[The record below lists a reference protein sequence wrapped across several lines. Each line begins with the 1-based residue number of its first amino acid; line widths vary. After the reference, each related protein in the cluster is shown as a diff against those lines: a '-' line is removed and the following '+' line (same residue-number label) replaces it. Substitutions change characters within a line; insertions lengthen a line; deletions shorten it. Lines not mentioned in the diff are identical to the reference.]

1 MSETACYIAISP
13 KTAFYS
19 HLQQEAAFYVLLLK
33 HFDIGLI
40 TSDRKP
46 EEVEKQLQEFLNSDL
61 YRSLDDRSSDA
72 SYINSLM
79 LEVKRRADEELKDTI
94 KTLQTAYPKIFRS
107 RAEVRDSIKRFNT
120 EANQAVSDNRYS
132 KLHYYDKIS
141 TCLTIEFSKRKE
153 FSRLEARDM
162 QLVVDRLMWGDQNFE
177 PNHAPER
184 SPLTVISV
192 ELVQEGAKLLQT
204 LSSEAL
210 FTRTGEREELC
221 LEFERWRRMYIAA
234 AEHQEII
241 LVGIA
246 GG

>member
-1 MSETACYIAISP
+1 MSETACYMAISP
-13 KTAFYS
+13 KTAFYK
-19 HLQQEAAFYVLLLK
+19 HLQQEAAFYILLLED
-33 HFDIGLI
+33 FDVGLI
-40 TSDRKP
+40 TSDKP
-46 EEVEKQLQEFLNSDL
+46 EEVEKKIQELLNSD
-61 YRSLDDRSSDA
+61 RSLDA

-79 LEVKRRADEELKDTI
+79 PEVKRRAAEELKDTI
-94 KTLQTAYPKIFRS
+94 KTLRTAYPKIFRS

-132 KLHYYDKIS
+132 KLHYYDEIW
-141 TCLTIEFSKRKE
+141 TCLSIEFSKREE

-204 LSSEAL
+204 LRSEAL